1 MKTRTGKL
9 GRRSH
14 QLRASVVVPLLLVG
28 AASSTALADAASDA
42 SAPVSNTVG
51 ASGAGDDLGEI
62 VVTAERRQTDIQKT
76 PLAISVVSAQTLDK
90 SFVNDVAS
98 LNGTVPSLE
107 TTKTSGFEN
116 IVTIRGVGSET
127 PEEAPTTVPGV
138 SLYID
143 GVYISNTVSLD
154 QTLFDIDHLEVLR
167 GPQGAL
173 YGQSSTGGTINIVT
187 KQPELNQFSGY
198 GDFSVGNYKL
208 TRERLELNL
217 PIGDT
222 LAVRISGQRYDH
234 EGFTN
239 DTAIPGFREDDAH
252 DTSAKAA
259 VLWHPT
265 DDFTATVTGQ
275 WYHAGNHGAAQ
286 KNINDPDPD
295 PWSIDQ
301 DYPSNF
307 ELTTALYHLNLQY
320 DLPYFSIRSVTAD
333 QYLKNLQQEDS
344 SRSSFD
350 LIGSYDD
357 VAAWNTTLHNWSEE
371 LDLVSKPGG
380 PVDWVLG
387 GFFLRQTSEQ
397 FVAEF
402 ECNPSA
408 TVVCTGNPDVAVLPN
423 IETVVPPNLA
433 YGNDSQVLRKSY
445 SLFGQATWHVTSR
458 FRLTGGYRWN
468 EDTYAQNSFNF
479 SAFGKSTVDHST
491 LNRVPTFRGEGDFDL
506 TPDNMLYASVARG
519 YKPGGV
525 NGFYGQVVV
534 PSIFEPETN
543 TAFEIGAKNFL
554 LDRSLRLNV
563 DGFYYIYKNMQYI
576 EADPVPFDAGITNIP
591 QVHIFG
597 AEGELSYLAMHNHLN
612 INANLSVE
620 DGKVG
625 AGFRTIDSTVTNAI
639 ENTSSFTSPCAFGGA
654 YYNPACWAA
663 VIAGARNIGGNVP
676 PAMPKFSGSLNA
688 SYIFDIPTGTLTP
701 RAELIYRGSEWARV
715 FNEPAL
721 DYIGA
726 YALVNFSVRYALAGT
741 GLQMQLAGTN
751 LANRDGVNSRYT
763 DPFGTGQTSQQYV
776 APRQVIFTIGYA
788 F

>member
-1 MKTRTGKL
+1 MTIRTGNF
-9 GRRSH
+9 GVASH
-14 QLRASVVVPLLLVG
+14 QIRAKSLAALLLVG
-28 AASSTALADAASDA
+28 AASPVALADAASDTGTVSTSSTV
-42 SAPVSNTVG
+42 SA
-51 ASGAGDDLGEI
+51 AGDNGELGEI
-62 VVTAERRQTDIQKT
+62 VITAERRETDIQKT
-76 PLAISVVSAQTLDK
+76 PLAVSVISAQTLDK

-138 SLYID
+138 SLFID

-154 QTLFDIDHLEVLR
+154 QTLFDIDHIEVLR
-167 GPQGAL
+167 GPQGVL

-187 KQPELNQFSGY
+187 KQPELNQFSGS
-198 GDFSVGNYKL
+198 GDVSVGTYAL

-222 LAVRISGQRYDH
+222 LALRISGQRYDH

-259 VLWHPT
+259 LLWHPI

-275 WYHAGNHGAAQ
+275 WYHAGDHGAAQ

-320 DLPYFSIRSVTAD
+320 DLPFFSIKSVTAD

-350 LIGSYDD
+350 LIDSYDD

-371 LDLVSKPGG
+371 LDLVSKPGSAL
-380 PVDWVLG
+380 DWIVG

-402 ECNPSA
+402 EGKTP
-408 TVVCTGNPDVAVLPN
+408 NPDVAVLPN
-423 IETVVPPNLA
+423 IESVQPPNLA

-445 SLFGQATWHVTSR
+445 SLFGQATYHVTSR
-458 FRLTGGYRWN
+458 LRLTGGVRFN
-468 EDTYAQNSFNF
+468 EDTYAQNSYNF
-479 SAFGKSTVDHST
+479 SAYGTSTVDHST
-491 LNRVPTFRGEGDFDL
+491 LNRVPTYRGEADFDL
-506 TPDNMLYASVARG
+506 TPDNMIYGSVARG

-543 TAFEIGAKNFL
+543 TAFEIGSKNFL

-591 QVHIFG
+591 MVHIYG
-597 AEGELSYLAMHNHLN
+597 AEGELSYQGLDKHLN
-612 INANLSVE
+612 VNANLAVE
-620 DGKVG
+620 DGIVG
-625 AGFRTIDSTVTNAI
+625 AGFKTIDSTVTNAI
-639 ENTSSFTSPCAFGGA
+639 ENEPFPPCSYGGG
-654 YYNPACWAA
+654 YNPACQALVVA
-663 VIAGARNIGGNVP
+663 NERDIGGNVP
-676 PAMPKFSGSLNA
+676 PAMPKFSGSFNV
-688 SYIFDIPTGTLTP
+688 SYIVDIPSGTLTP
-701 RAELIYRGSEWARV
+701 RVELIYRGWEWARI

-721 DYIGA
+721 DYVPG
-726 YALVNFSVRYALAGT
+726 YAIVNLSARYVLAGT
-741 GLQMQLAGTN
+741 GLTMQLAGTN
-751 LANRDGVNSRYT
+751 LANRAGVNSRYT
-763 DPFGTGQTSQQYV
+763 DPFGTGQTSQQFI
-776 APRQVIFTIGYA
+776 APRLVVFTIGYS